1 MSDSGSSLA
10 LHPAA
15 SWMAEIHLM
24 AAVATRSAGAR
35 LCMLSGRLI
44 GYILRPDQHLRLR
57 RAWPDHTL
65 PLRRPGPD
73 HELDLQRPGRPPHHI
88 HTDHLGT
95 PLEAT
100 NEEGRITWKVT
111 YKTWGNVIT
120 EEVTE
125 IQQKLR
131 FKGQYLDQA
140 TGLHY
145 NRFRYYEPGVGR
157 FISQDPI

>member
-1 MSDSGSSLA
+1 M
-10 LHPAA
+10 
-15 SWMAEIHLM
+15 
-24 AAVATRSAGAR
+24 
-35 LCMLSGRLI
+35 
-44 GYILRPDQHLRLR
+44 
-57 RAWPDHTL
+57 
-65 PLRRPGPD
+65 
-73 HELDLQRPGRPPHHI
+73 
-88 HTDHLGT
+88 
-95 PLEAT
+95 EAT